1 MSHKAT
7 MRLVAAHVG
16 PPTSSTASGSGWGS
30 VCGSP
35 RPAPRLASKSDLP
48 EERLAQEREV
58 VGPDQQDLES
68 NRCITN
74 EQTQSPGQAVT

>member
-7 MRLVAAHVG
+7 MRLVTAHMG
-16 PPTSSTASGSGWGS
+16 PPTSSTASGSR
-30 VCGSP
+30 SP

-68 NRCITN
+68 NRCVTN